1 MLTAQLTLSD
11 VTKRYDDRIVLD
23 RVSLTIKPGETVGI
37 IGDNGS
43 GKSTLLKVIAGREY
57 PDNGMVT
64 VAAPGGIGYLAQT
77 LELPGS
83 ATVADAIDLALADLR
98 ELENRLR
105 GAEAALALP
114 GPVEEQLD
122 AYGELLAR
130 FEARGG
136 YHADNRVDI
145 ALTGLGLPDLD
156 RSRRLDTLSG
166 GERSRLALAATLA
179 AAPELLLL
187 DEPTNDLDDRAV
199 AWLEQHLR
207 GHRGTV
213 VAVTHDRVFLQRI
226 TSTILE
232 VAEGVVTRHGDGYVG
247 YLAAKAAQRRRR
259 EQEYADWKAELARNR
274 RLAESNVVRLEA
286 IPRKLPLAVFAAGPF
301 RARGRDHG
309 AMSRIRNAK
318 ERVARLTDNPV
329 CAPPDPLRFGADL
342 ARAGEPEISG
352 AVAELA
358 DIVVEGRLRLGG
370 LRIADGERLLITGP
384 NGAGKSTLLR
394 VLAGEL
400 APDRGSVRIEGRV
413 GFLRQEELPWPPRLT
428 VLEAFA
434 LGRPGHPDEHADT
447 LLAMGLFRPAELRL
461 RLDELSYGMR
471 RRLELARLVAE
482 PADLLLL
489 DEPTNHLAP
498 ALVEELEDALADYPG
513 AVVVVTHDR
522 AMRNRFGGNRMEMSA
537 GALAA

>member
-23 RVSLTIKPGETVGI
+23 RVSLTVKPGETVGI

-43 GKSTLLKVIAGREY
+43 GKSTLLQVIAGRER
-57 PDNGMVT
+57 PDNGTVT
-64 VAAPGGIGYLAQT
+64 VTAPGGIGYLAQT
-77 LELPGS
+77 LGLPGS

-105 GAEAALALP
+105 AAEAALALP

-136 YHADNRVDI
+136 YHADNRVGI
-145 ALTGLGLPDLD
+145 ALTGLGLPGLD

-232 VAEGVVTRHGDGYVG
+232 VAEGTVTRHGDGYAG

-342 ARAGEPEISG
+342 ARASEPEISG

-358 DIVVEGRLRLGG
+358 DIVVAGRLRLDG

-400 APDRGSVRIEGRV
+400 APDRGSVRVEGRV

-434 LGRPGHPDEHADT
+434 LGRPGHPDEHAHT
-447 LLAMGLFRPAELRL
+447 LLSMGLFHPAELRL